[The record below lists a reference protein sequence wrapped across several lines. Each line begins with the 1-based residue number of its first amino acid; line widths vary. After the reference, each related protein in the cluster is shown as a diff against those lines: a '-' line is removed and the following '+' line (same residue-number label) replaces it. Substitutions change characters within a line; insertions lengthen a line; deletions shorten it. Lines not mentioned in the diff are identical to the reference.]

1 MLEKNK
7 FIVKKTIEKI
17 TNFIV
22 PFLLNNLN
30 IVIFIIKKQDK
41 DTINEN
47 LIVKNKM
54 EFSIIKAIFTL
65 LFSRYVS
72 SNSKP

>member
-22 PFLLNNLN
+22 PFLLINLN
-30 IVIFIIKKQDK
+30 IVIFIIKKQNK
-41 DTINEN
+41 DTINEK

-54 EFSIIKAIFTL
+54 EFAIIKAIFTL